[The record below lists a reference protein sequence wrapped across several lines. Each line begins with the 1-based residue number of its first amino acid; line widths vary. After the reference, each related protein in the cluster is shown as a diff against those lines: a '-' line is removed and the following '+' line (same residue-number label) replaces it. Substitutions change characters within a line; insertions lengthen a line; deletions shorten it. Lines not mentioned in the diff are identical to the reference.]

1 MGLLKDIITGFSKSM
16 IDVAK
21 NPNTEEKEKKKEYA
35 LKELEKGNPEP
46 YEMEFD
52 ELDDDMFKDYND
64 NNETE
69 KEEN

>member
-1 MGLLKDIITGFSKSM
+1 M

-46 YEMEFD
+46 YEMEYD

-69 KEEN
+69 KE

>member
-21 NPNTEEKEKKKEYA
+21 NPNTDEKEKKKEYA
-35 LKELEKGNPEP
+35 LKELEKGNSEP
-46 YEMEFD
+46 YEMEYD

-69 KEEN
+69 KEGN